1 MVLSP
6 TSFEPTELTENIR
19 LGALWK
25 LRERYGR
32 KWFYAER
39 FCFSLVASYKGISGY
54 ENAAIRLQLEY
65 YWDNSV

>member
-32 KWFYAER
+32 KWFYVE
-39 FCFSLVASYKGISGY
+39 
-54 ENAAIRLQLEY
+54 
-65 YWDNSV
+65 